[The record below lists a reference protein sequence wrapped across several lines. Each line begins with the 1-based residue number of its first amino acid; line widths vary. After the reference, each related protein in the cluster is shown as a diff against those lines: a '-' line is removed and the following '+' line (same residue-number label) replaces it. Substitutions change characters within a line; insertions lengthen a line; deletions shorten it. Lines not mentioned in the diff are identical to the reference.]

1 MNEQGQ
7 GQGQGQ
13 EQDQAQKGRRRDRR
27 RRGGGGSGGGGGGGG
42 TPQQQEERRGRALEK
57 FKMEIADRSVADDV
71 IMRLTRDLGESLV
84 RSQRAQA
91 RGENKENAKAQ
102 VRKFYNLVRVT
113 QGTSAEISRV
123 KLRTLQAQT
132 AYAVARRTLSEDFKD
147 FIDASVKKILN
158 NPDPAAL
165 EKNISEFVTFFE
177 SFFAYYFY
185 QLEMDRSQQG
195 GKRR

>member
-1 MNEQGQ
+1 
-7 GQGQGQ
+7 
-13 EQDQAQKGRRRDRR
+13 
-27 RRGGGGSGGGGGGGG
+27 
-42 TPQQQEERRGRALEK
+42 
-57 FKMEIADRSVADDV
+57 
-71 IMRLTRDLGESLV
+71 MRLTRDLGESLV

-113 QGTSAEISRV
+113 QGTSPEVSRV

-147 FIDASVKKILN
+147 FIDTSVKKILST
-158 NPDPAAL
+158 PDAHTL
-165 EKNISEFVTFFE
+165 DKTLSEFVTFFE
-177 SFFAYYFY
+177 SFFAYYYY
-185 QLEMDRSQQG
+185 QLEMDRGQQG

>member
-1 MNEQGQ
+1 MNE
-7 GQGQGQ
+7 Q

-27 RRGGGGSGGGGGGGG
+27 RRGGGGGGV
-42 TPQQQEERRGRALEK
+42 TPQQQEERKGRALEK
-57 FKMEIADRSVADDV
+57 FKTEIADRSFADDA
-71 IMRLTRDLGESLV
+71 IMRLSKDLGESMV

-91 RGENKENAKAQ
+91 RGESKENAKAQ
-102 VRKFYNLVRVT
+102 VRKFYHLVRVT
-113 QGTSAEISRV
+113 QGTSPEVSRV

-147 FIDASVKKILN
+147 FIDTSVKKILN
-158 NPDPAAL
+158 TPDSHAL
-165 EKNISEFVTFFE
+165 EKTLSEFVTFFE
-177 SFFAYYFY
+177 SFFAYYYY